1 MLNEKDNNNRFSYME
16 EQQVFTLEELYASKN
31 YNSYGESLRQYVE
44 TYGEMKTAE
53 MIINGYEQSQRQ
65 SLPEGTYEFSLQV
78 KPYWERLKRE
88 FDRLVCGHKDY
99 EEEQKKFL
107 MTGQV
112 INLATAYQISSM
124 MTGMLSIPPYILT
137 PAIALMLHTMVKMGR
152 LAYCEN
158 VKV

>member
-1 MLNEKDNNNRFSYME
+1 ME
-16 EQQVFTLEELYASKN
+16 EQQVFTLEELYKSSEYNN
-31 YNSYGESLRQYVE
+31 YGDSLRQYVE
-44 TYGEMKTAE
+44 MYGEMKTAE

-65 SLPEGTYEFSLQV
+65 SSPEGVYEFTLQV

-137 PAIALMLHTMVKMGR
+137 PAVALMLHTMVKMGR